1 MVEVYGISGDN
12 KCKREVIPGKIYQVT
27 VKSFP
32 PEGIAA
38 GSVVPLTF
46 NLSPYLDEGMKVS
59 KNVIVLGLSQAVYDS
74 ASSQTVANSG
84 TFVKSDRTY
93 PRCSA
98 LIDNTIVTV
107 YAYNNESAS
116 RYGVSATLT
125 FLVTNIHNT

>member
-1 MVEVYGISGDN
+1 MAEVYGISGDN

-46 NLSPYLDEGMKVS
+46 YLSQYLDEGMKVS
-59 KNVIVLGLSQAVYDS
+59 KNVIVLGLLQAVYSS
-74 ASSQTVANSG
+74 ANSKTVVNSG
-84 TFVKSDRTY
+84 TLVKSDRTY

-98 LIDNTIVTV
+98 LIDDTTVTV
-107 YAYNNESAS
+107 YVYNHENAS

-125 FLVTNIHNT
+125 FLVTNIHSA